1 MNLADKKEITTID
14 KTDVVEESTYPI
26 QTFIDN
32 AEALGYNKIIVTGA
46 LFNCKERELNKTKF
60 IKIVKEFLGKKVE

>member
-1 MNLADKKEITTID
+1 MNLAKE
-14 KTDVVEESTYPI
+14 KENVVDTPNEPTYQI

-46 LFNCKERELNKTKF
+46 LFNYKETELSKTKF

>member
-32 AEALGYNKIIVTGA
+32 AEALGYNKIIVLGA
-46 LFNCKERELNKTKF
+46 LFNCEEEELSKSKFKE
-60 IKIVKEFLGKKVE
+60 IVQKFLGKKVK

>member
-32 AEALGYNKIIVTGA
+32 AEALGYNKIIVSGA
-46 LFNCKERELNKTKF
+46 LFNCEEEELSKSKFKE
-60 IKIVKEFLGKKVE
+60 IVQKFLGKKVK

>member
-1 MNLADKKEITTID
+1 MAKE
-14 KTDVVEESTYPI
+14 KENVVDTPNEPTYPI

-46 LFNCKERELNKTKF
+46 LFNCEKEELSKSKF
-60 IKIVKEFLGKKVE
+60 KEIVQKFLGKKVK

>member
-1 MNLADKKEITTID
+1 MKLADEKATTTIN
-14 KTDVVEESTYPI
+14 KTNVVNEIAYPI

-32 AEALGYNKIIVTGA
+32 AEALGYNKVIVTGA
-46 LFNCKERELNKTKF
+46 LFNYKETELSKTKF

>member
-1 MNLADKKEITTID
+1 MADKKEITTID

-32 AEALGYNKIIVTGA
+32 AEALGYNKIIVLGA
-46 LFNCKERELNKTKF
+46 LFNCEEEELSKSKFKE
-60 IKIVKEFLGKKVE
+60 IVQKFLGKKVK

>member
-1 MNLADKKEITTID
+1 MAKE
-14 KTDVVEESTYPI
+14 KENVVDTPNELTYPI

-32 AEALGYNKIIVTGA
+32 SKALGYDKIIVTGA
-46 LFNCKERELNKTKF
+46 LFNYKETELSKTKF